1 MCDIWPLSI
10 SEGEGEKNDA
20 RMTLN
25 YLFIVVLLQNSTLSS
40 FGHNTVVM
48 KLIEAD
54 EVNGNYLDFSLLSHM
69 ISWSFS
75 VMMCNRSI
83 PGSCYLCWATRGWK
97 GRCTLKILSVSDLTL
112 FLTAN
117 LFVSFLPSPGCP
129 CPAVVPP
136 HPQSLTTIAP
146 FPTRKGPRVHLL
158 SWLMDFFG

>member
-69 ISWSFS
+69 IS
-75 VMMCNRSI
+75 
-83 PGSCYLCWATRGWK
+83 
-97 GRCTLKILSVSDLTL
+97 
-112 FLTAN
+112 
-117 LFVSFLPSPGCP
+117 
-129 CPAVVPP
+129 
-136 HPQSLTTIAP
+136 
-146 FPTRKGPRVHLL
+146 
-158 SWLMDFFG
+158 